1 MMFDP
6 KIQSFQPV
14 ARVIGSYNRE
24 RDIGIKLEANECYSF
39 EEHLSLPPDV
49 ESSKITLVLSYI
61 FLHLCH
67 VVLINV
73 SRENKFDT
81 KVREVCLTTLIA
93 KIIYFLS
100 ETNYHEK
107 Y

>member
-61 FLHLCH
+61 Y
-67 VVLINV
+67 
-73 SRENKFDT
+73 
-81 KVREVCLTTLIA
+81 A
-93 KIIYFLS
+93 MWY
-100 ETNYHEK
+100 
-107 Y
+107 